1 MELNVFWRW
10 WIAGTTSHLGSAIGA
25 VALPLTA
32 LTVLDASVFEM
43 GLITAAGYLAYL
55 LISLPAGVV
64 VQRVPLRGMQVTL
77 DLIRALAIASV
88 PLAWWFDTLTVAQ
101 LVAVALVVSFANVL
115 FDVANQTFLPEIVP
129 AAQLQARNSLNSGTH
144 AATQLG
150 GPSLGGLTVQLLG
163 AVPTLFVDTVSY
175 LISAVLLRT
184 LPERTVQRPVERPP
198 MVRMIREGWH
208 FVVRHPIIGPAMWD
222 ATATNF
228 VCGAM
233 LALFPYYLVRDL
245 HAPPV
250 MVGLLLA
257 ADGLGTLIGATLTT
271 RFTDRVGTA
280 RGLIIAA
287 FVGVIGAL
295 VIPLGTGTAAYLA
308 FAVGNL
314 IFAGSSVVLS
324 VTTRTYRM
332 LASPPH
338 LLSRVI
344 ATVKFVSWGAIPLGG
359 LLAGVLAGPLGA
371 RTTLLIFGALT
382 VLSPIIYLSTPIRG
396 LRDLPIDAAPAPAGD
411 RLPAE
416 PSTR

>member
-1 MELNVFWRW
+1 MKLNSFWRW
-10 WIAGTTSHLGSAIGA
+10 WLAGTTSHLGSAVGG

-32 LTVLDASVFEM
+32 LTVLDASAFEM

-55 LISLPAGVV
+55 VISLPAGVL
-64 VQRVPLRGMQVTL
+64 VQRVPLRGMQVAL
-77 DLIRALAIASV
+77 DLVRALALASI
-88 PLAWWFDTLTVAQ
+88 PLAWWLDALTVPQ
-101 LVAVALVVSFANVL
+101 LVAVALVVSFGNVL

-150 GPSLGGLTVQLLG
+150 GPSLGGLAVQLLG
-163 AVPTLFVDTVSY
+163 AVPTLFVDAVSY
-175 LISAVLLRT
+175 LVSAALLRT
-184 LPERTVQRPVERPP
+184 LPARRVQRPAERPP
-198 MVRMIREGWH
+198 MVTMIREGWR
-208 FVVRHPIIGPAMWD
+208 FVLRHPIIRPAMWD

-233 LALFPYYLVRDL
+233 LALFPYYLVREL
-245 HAPPV
+245 HASPF

-257 ADGLGTLIGATLTT
+257 ADGLGTLIGAALTT

-287 FVGVIGAL
+287 FAGVAGAL
-295 VIPLGTGTAAYLA
+295 LIPLGTGTVAYLA
-308 FAVGNL
+308 FAAGNL
-314 IFAGSSVVLS
+314 VFAGSGVVLS

-332 LASPPH
+332 LASPPE

-359 LLAGVLAGPLGA
+359 LLAGALAGPLGA
-371 RTTLLIFGALT
+371 RTTLLVFGALT
-382 VLSPIIYLSTPIRG
+382 VLSPVIYLSSPIRR
-396 LRDLPIDAAPAPAGD
+396 LRDLPLDAAP
-411 RLPAE
+411 
-416 PSTR
+416 TRTEVPV

>member
-228 VCGAM
+228 ICGAM

>member
-1 MELNVFWRW
+1 MRLAAFWRW
-10 WIAGTTSHLGSAIGA
+10 WGASTTSHLGSAIGG

-32 LTVLDASVFEM
+32 LTVLDASALEM

-55 LISLPAGVV
+55 LISLPAGVI
-64 VQRVPLRGMQVTL
+64 VQRVPLRGTQVAL

-88 PLAWWFDTLTVAQ
+88 PLAWWFDALTVVQ
-101 LVAVALVVSFANVL
+101 LIVVALVVSFANVL

-129 AAQLQARNSLNSGTH
+129 AAQLQARNSLNSGTY

-150 GPSLGGLTVQLLG
+150 GPSLGGLAVQLLG
-163 AVPTLFVDTVSY
+163 AVPTLFVDAVSY

-184 LPERTVQRPVERPP
+184 LPARRLLRPAERPP
-198 MVRMIREGWH
+198 MVTMIREGWH
-208 FVVRHPIIGPAMWD
+208 FVLRHPIIGPSMWD

-228 VCGAM
+228 VCGGM
-233 LALFPYYLVRDL
+233 LALFPYYLVREL
-245 HAPPV
+245 HASPL

-257 ADGLGTLIGATLTT
+257 ADGLGTLVGAALTT

-280 RGLIIAA
+280 RGLVIAA
-287 FVGVIGAL
+287 VVGVAGAL
-295 VIPLGTGTAAYLA
+295 VIPLGSGTAAYLA

-314 IFAGSSVVLS
+314 VFAGSSVVLS

-332 LASPPH
+332 LTSPPD

-344 ATVKFVSWGAIPLGG
+344 ATVKFVSWGAIPLGS
-359 LLAGVLAGPLGA
+359 LLAGLLAGPLGA

-382 VLSPIIYLSTPIRG
+382 VLSPVIYLSTPIRRM
-396 LRDLPIDAAPAPAGD
+396 RDLPLDAA
-411 RLPAE
+411 AE
-416 PSTR
+416 PLEARV